1 MSHSPRRVKIRH
13 IVLALVIAIAAFLLL
28 VPTKV
33 QSVGWAPS
41 VALSLSTGGYADLV
55 ARGLVPHCIVGFLTP
70 DQASVAASSSS
81 SSSSSASSSGSSSI
95 CGSLSG

>member
-33 QSVGWAPS
+33 QPVGWAPS
-41 VALSLSTGGYADLV
+41 AAPSLSTG
-55 ARGLVPHCIVGFLTP
+55 VPK
-70 DQASVAASSSS
+70 
-81 SSSSSASSSGSSSI
+81 
-95 CGSLSG
+95 

>member
-33 QSVGWAPS
+33 QPADWAPF
-41 VALSLSTGGYADLV
+41 AAPSLSTGVYAENQKLKGV
-55 ARGLVPHCIVGFLTP
+55 EPVGTV
-70 DQASVAASSSS
+70 DIRA
-81 SSSSSASSSGSSSI
+81 
-95 CGSLSG
+95 